1 MTRMI
6 MSGCI
11 LVTLLV
17 MSIFSSV
24 TVDRNCREIE
34 RSAENI
40 WELYTSGDVQGA
52 KDEAS
57 VLEARWE
64 KIHGRYAVLVNNG
77 RLNEMDRVISRIY
90 YLVENDSRELHS
102 ELTELEHISKGLRAG
117 ETPKLT
123 SIF

>member
-17 MSIFSSV
+17 MSIFSCM

-34 RSAENI
+34 QSTDKI

-52 KDEAS
+52 KDEAAE
-57 VLEARWE
+57 LEARWE
-64 KIHGRYAVLVNNG
+64 KVRSTYAVLVNNG
-77 RLNEMDRVISRIY
+77 RLNEMDRVTSRIY